1 MKMKLKRV
9 IQLKKEGETY
19 TLKMETNSRNYLHCV
34 SLIEERVKEIREL
47 LDGKIKLPK
56 SPPKKKEKPK
66 EINKEFNEGTA
77 FDSISLDS
85 EDFNLFNVEIT
96 RIGEIQSGT
105 TGGNDWQMHSIT
117 VKDVKDKTRDLI
129 AWGDHIELFESLK
142 VGDMLDID
150 KILEI
155 KEYQPKRGAKKIQ
168 FVLGDDTTIKGA
180 E

>member
-1 MKMKLKRV
+1 MKLKRV
-9 IQLKKEGETY
+9 IQLPTKTKE
-19 TLKMETNSRNYLHCV
+19 TLTLEMNVDENNFIHSVDFMEK
-34 SLIEERVKEIREL
+34 RVQEVYGFYEGNVKV
-47 LDGKIKLPK
+47 PK

-96 RIGEIQSGT
+96 RIGEIQTGT

-129 AWGDHIELFESLK
+129 AWGDNIELFDSLK
-142 VGDMLDID
+142 VGDMLDIERVS
-150 KILEI
+150 KI
-155 KEYQPKRGAKKIQ
+155 KEYKGKHQYT
-168 FVLGDDTTIKGA
+168 LGKDTEIKGA
-180 E
+180 A

>member
-1 MKMKLKRV
+1 MKLKRV

-56 SPPKKKEKPK
+56 SSPEKKEKPK

-96 RIGEIQSGT
+96 RIGEIQTGT
-105 TGGNDWQMHSIT
+105 AKTGNDWQMHSIT
-117 VKDVKDKTRDLI
+117 VEDVKGKTRDLI

-142 VGDMLDID
+142 VGDMLDIERVS
-150 KILEI
+150 KI
-155 KEYQPKRGAKKIQ
+155 KEYKGKHQYT
-168 FVLGDDTTIKGA
+168 LGKDTEIKGA

>member
-1 MKMKLKRV
+1 MKLKRV
-9 IQLKKEGETY
+9 IQLKLKGESL
-19 TLKMETNSRNYLHCV
+19 TLEMEVPDSRTLNAV
-34 SLIEERVKEIREL
+34 DFIEERVKEIDDYL
-47 LDGKIKLPK
+47 KGKLTVPK
-56 SPPKKKEKPK
+56 SPPTKKEKPK

-105 TGGNDWQMHSIT
+105 TGGNDWRMHSIT

-142 VGDMLDID
+142 VGDMLDIERVS
-150 KILEI
+150 KI
-155 KEYQPKRGAKKIQ
+155 KEYKGKHQYT
-168 FVLGDDTTIKGA
+168 LGKDTEIKGA